1 VNKARLSKYP
11 YLILLELVSKLTY
24 LNLRHARSYALLAI
38 NEGMPNTLGEVTN
51 FRERN
56 CEPMTYS
63 LKKPWF
69 GFALLVMIVFPMPS
83 IGDNAGVAMEDE
95 AVGGDSPGHLS
106 A

>member
-1 VNKARLSKYP
+1 
-11 YLILLELVSKLTY
+11 
-24 LNLRHARSYALLAI
+24 
-38 NEGMPNTLGEVTN
+38 
-51 FRERN
+51 
-56 CEPMTYS
+56 MTYS

-95 AVGGDSPGHLS
+95 AVGGGSPGHLS